1 MSELSTATTI
11 IPERVISDDSWFL
24 ERVGSI
30 IKQKGKDPG
39 FGVQQLA
46 ETLEVSRTQLN
57 RKLMQLTKNSPG
69 KMLLSYRLRMAAEL
83 LREGHQPVKEIA
95 GLCGFHG
102 HTSFCRNFFHEYGC
116 SPSAFRKR
124 HEEEQND
131 ISFRWQIPFRDED
144 LGQLLKLAHQKPW
157 LAELLRVV
165 ITNLGNITFTV
176 EQLADAL
183 YLSPSSLHRKMKE
196 TFDVSPQRFIRDLKL
211 QYAGELLAKRSGSV
225 GDIAYKSG
233 FFDHA
238 HLCRCFKAAFGCRP
252 SAYTVDSRHEIS
264 VAWLEN
270 KLMHQTGKRL
280 QVSYK

>member
-1 MSELSTATTI
+1 MSERSTEIAI
-11 IPERVISDDSWFL
+11 IPQRVIPDDVWFL
-24 ERVGSI
+24 ERIRSI

-46 ETLEVSRTQLN
+46 ETLEISRTQLN
-57 RKLMQLTKNSPG
+57 RKLLQLTENSPG
-69 KMLLSYRLRMAAEL
+69 KMLLSYRLGMAAEL
-83 LREGHQPVKEIA
+83 LRDGRQPVKEIA
-95 GLCGFHG
+95 DLCGFHG
-102 HTSFCRNFFHEYGC
+102 HTSFCRNFFREFGC
-116 SPSAFRKR
+116 SPSVFRKR
-124 HEEEQND
+124 HVEQQNN
-131 ISFRWQIPFRDED
+131 ISFRWQIPFREED

-165 ITNLGNITFTV
+165 IANLGNTTFTV
-176 EQLADAL
+176 EQLAEAL
-183 YLSPSSLHRKMKE
+183 YLSPSSFHRKMKE

-211 QYAGELLAKRSGSV
+211 QYAGELLAKRSCSV
-225 GDIAYKSG
+225 ADVAYQSG

-252 SAYTVDSRHEIS
+252 SAYTVNSAPSIC
-264 VAWLEN
+264 VAWLEK